1 MRYYPVF
8 LDLKERLCVVVGG
21 GRVAER
27 KIKTLLRTGAR
38 VKVISPRLTGSLA
51 RLKKGKK
58 ISHLSRTYRRGDL
71 QGSFLVIGAT
81 DDRSVNERIF
91 REAAVG
97 RIPVNVVDDPAH
109 SSFIVPSVM
118 QKKDLLVAI
127 STSGKS
133 PALARLLRQKLGKE
147 IGPEYE
153 RLLKLLG
160 KVRKK
165 LLPLGLGQPGNQK
178 IFRKLA
184 KEDLAPLIRDKKI
197 LELNRR
203 LASVL
208 GPGYSLEELG
218 LKWGT
223 KKKSRERRAESK
235 ENRPKSDG

>member
-27 KIKTLLRTGAR
+27 KIKILLRTGAR
-38 VKVISPRLTGSLA
+38 VRVISPRLTDSLA
-51 RLKKGKK
+51 RLKKRKK
-58 ISHLSRTYRRGDL
+58 ISHLPRTYRRGDL
-71 QGSFLVIGAT
+71 RGSFLVIGAT
-81 DDRSVNERIF
+81 DERSVNERVF
-91 REAAVG
+91 REAAAG

-109 SSFIVPSVM
+109 SSFIVPSVV

-160 KVRKK
+160 KVREK

-184 KEDLAPLIRDKKI
+184 NEDLAPLIRDKKI

-223 KKKSRERRAESK
+223 KNKKQRA
-235 ENRPKSDG
+235 